1 MQFTDQTGH
10 TISLPKSPKR
20 IISLVPSQT
29 ELLFDLNLKK
39 QIIGT
44 TKFCVHPKIQT
55 KNTFKIGG
63 TKNINIRKI
72 IDLHPD
78 LIIANKEENEKNQI
92 EQLKTLFPVWT
103 SDIVEIESALEMI
116 ISIGEI
122 TKTEKASNNM
132 VYKINN
138 ALEDIENLMGISTKS
153 IAYFI
158 WRNPYMTAG
167 RNTFINTILKFC
179 GLVNVFNNSLD
190 RYPIVNKSD
199 LRREKPDYIFLSSEP
214 FPFKQKH
221 IKEIKDIC
229 PNSQILLVDGEMFSW
244 YGSRLLLAPKYIKE
258 LLASLQ

>member
-1 MQFTDQTGH
+1 MQFTDQIGH
-10 TISLPKSPKR
+10 TINLPSSPKR

-29 ELLFDLNLKK
+29 ELLFDLNLEKR
-39 QIIGT
+39 IVGI
-44 TKFCVHPKIQT
+44 TKFCVHPKIQV

-63 TKNINIRKI
+63 TKRVNIRKI
-72 IDLHPD
+72 IDLQPD
-78 LIIANKEENEKNQI
+78 LIIANKEENEKNQV

-122 TKTEKASNNM
+122 TETKEASKNL
-132 VYKINN
+132 VCKINN
-138 ALEDIENLMGISTKS
+138 ALEDIENFMGLSKKS

-167 RNTFINTILKFC
+167 ENTFINTMIKFC
-179 GLVNVFNNSLD
+179 GLVNVFDSSLD
-190 RYPIVNKSD
+190 RYPIVNQSD

-229 PNSQILLVDGEMFSW
+229 PNSQVLLVDGEMFSW

-258 LLASLQ
+258 LLSSLQ